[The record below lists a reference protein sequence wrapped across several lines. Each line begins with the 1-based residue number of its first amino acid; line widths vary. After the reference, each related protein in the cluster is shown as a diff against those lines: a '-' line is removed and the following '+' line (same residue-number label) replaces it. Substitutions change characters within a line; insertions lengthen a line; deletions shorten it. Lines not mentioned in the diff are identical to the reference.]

1 MLPGHIYP
9 SERPGHALMECYNPL
24 GVIGIISAFN
34 FPVSDVKE
42 HFLHEKK
49 KKSFEKSFYGSV
61 SYCPAIMDIVEPKR
75 KRCCWVDTQNSSA
88 DSFENFKKSPESSIK
103 IL

>member
-34 FPVSDVKE
+34 FPVSEGTFFARKE
-42 HFLHEKK
+42 

-75 KRCCWVDTQNSSA
+75 KRCCWADTQNSSA
-88 DSFENFKKSPESSIK
+88 DSFENFKKSPEFSIK